1 MSLSQLA
8 IFPLDYALHFS
19 AFLLHVLYFLYSLL
33 HIVCKKQWRPKK
45 LCTPTSTPTYI
56 CVHVF
61 VYKHTSFYYT
71 LLCCTLQIL
80 CFFFF
85 TNWRF
90 VATLHWPSLIVP
102 FSSRVFCSCLCHT
115 LVIPNISNFFIII
128 IFMMRI
134 YDQWFWCYY
143 YTTLKTQMTAFFKK
157 N

>member
-80 CFFFF
+80 CFFFYKLKVCGNPTLTKSNCAVF
-85 TNWRF
+85 QQSFLLLF
-90 VATLHWPSLIVP
+90 VSHFGNSQH
-102 FSSRVFCSCLCHT
+102 FK
-115 LVIPNISNFFIII
+115 FFHYYY
-128 IFMMRI
+128 I
-134 YDQWFWCYY
+134 YDENLWSVILMLLLHH
-143 YTTLKTQMTAFFKK
+143 TEDSNDSIFF
-157 N
+157 